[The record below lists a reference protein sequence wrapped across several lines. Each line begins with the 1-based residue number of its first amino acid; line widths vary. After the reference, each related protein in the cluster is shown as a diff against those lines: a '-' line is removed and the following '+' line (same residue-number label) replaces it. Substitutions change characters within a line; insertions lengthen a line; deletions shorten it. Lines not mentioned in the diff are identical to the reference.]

1 MAAFPRIEAYRAEL
15 AAVIERG
22 GSRNE
27 LSVRGSFGS
36 LLRAYCAR
44 DDLTLVDELRNKR
57 NRPDGTVKTA
67 FRLDH
72 GYWEAKDEK
81 DDLDREME
89 KKFRRDYPRF
99 NILFENTKTAVL
111 FQNDAEAMRVNME
124 DDAQLDAILRA
135 FVGYQRPEIANFR
148 AALDQFKADLPDILK
163 VLRAAIGK
171 AQADNKKFAAAA
183 REFLALCRETINPNV
198 GRDDIREMLIQHI
211 LTADIFR
218 RIFDEEQFHSEN
230 NIAKKLDALANTFF
244 AGDFRRN
251 IVDKLKSYYAAIV
264 RAAADL
270 TDNREK
276 QKFLKAVYEKFYSV
290 YNPAAADRLG
300 VVYTPSEVVNFMVR
314 SADQLVH
321 KHFGKR
327 LWDDRVQILDPAT
340 GTGTFVAELI
350 DYFPAENLRDKYA
363 KELHAN
369 EVAILPYYIANL
381 NIEHAYKAKI
391 GEYREFPGICFV
403 DTLDNLAFKG
413 GTGKSQRNLGGIA
426 TENMARILRQN
437 DCKISV
443 VIGNPPWNA
452 NQMNENQNNKNRAY
466 RDLDKQIKSTY
477 FAESTAQKHKLYDM
491 YVRFIRWASDR
502 IGENGVVAFV
512 TNSSFIDAKGFDGF
526 RKVVAQDFN
535 ELHILDLRGNSRLSP
550 EEMAQQGGNI
560 FNVRVGVAVWF
571 FVRNAESKG
580 CQIWHYA
587 APDGMSAT
595 DKLALLF
602 PKKNLNNFNF
612 RSIVPDSR
620 NNWVGQSDNDFSEL
634 IPLADKDTKL
644 VKRPEDERA
653 IFKLFS
659 LGFVTNRDDWAYAF
673 DSGNLRR
680 KVRHFCKFYA
690 AERERYIGDFS
701 ATGGETVSV
710 TDWVNREIKWTAE
723 LEAHLQRGTP
733 LEFSGKNIRETIYRP
748 FVPKR
753 TYYADVFTHRKYKTA
768 EMFPTGKAGENVVIC
783 FSTGTTVFSVLATNH
798 TPGLDYLMRTQ
809 CVPLYRYA
817 ADGKKLCNVTGW
829 GLSRFREHYGDKTIG
844 AEDVFHYAYG
854 VLHSPDYRAK
864 YGVNLRREFP
874 RLPFCADFRKWAKRG
889 AKLMALHL
897 DFESEKLF
905 PLVRQDSD
913 GNAGQ
918 AKLQA
923 DREGGRIVVDEK
935 TTLEGIPAEAW
946 EYKLG
951 SRSALEWV
959 LDQHKEKRVK
969 DPTVAA
975 KFPPSPFSG
984 RKEAVIELLLRVCTV
999 SVETMK
1005 IIREMEKE
1013 ND

>member
-36 LLRAYCAR
+36 LLRTYCAR

-163 VLRAAIGK
+163 VLRAAIEK
-171 AQADNKKFAAAA
+171 AQSDNKKFAAAA
-183 REFLALCRETINPNV
+183 RDFLTLCRETINPNV

-230 NIAKKLDALANTFF
+230 NIAKKLEALANTFF

-270 TDNREK
+270 TDDREK
-276 QKFLKAVYEKFYSV
+276 QKFLKVVYEEFYRV
-290 YNPAAADRLG
+290 YNPAAANRLG

-314 SADQLVH
+314 STDQLVR

-369 EVAILPYYIANL
+369 ELAILPYYIANL
-381 NIEHAYKAKI
+381 NIEHAYKAKM

-403 DTLDNLAFKG
+403 DTLDNLAFKSG
-413 GTGKSQRNLGGIA
+413 GKKSQRELGGIA
-426 TENMARILRQN
+426 AENMRRIQLQN
-437 DCKISV
+437 ERDISV

-452 NQMNENQNNKNRAY
+452 NQMSENENNKNREYPGVDA
-466 RDLDKQIKSTY
+466 RVKATY
-477 FAESTAQKHKLYDM
+477 IAESAAQKTKLYDM
-491 YVRFIRWASDR
+491 YARFVRWASDR
-502 IGENGVVAFV
+502 VGENGVVAFI

-526 RKVVAQDFN
+526 RKVVAREFN
-535 ELHILDLRGNSRLSP
+535 EMHILDLRGNSRVSRD
-550 EEMAQQGGNI
+550 EAVRQGGNI

-571 FVRNAESKG
+571 FVRSAKSKG
-580 CQIWHYA
+580 CQIWHCA
-587 APDGMSAT
+587 VPDNMSAA

-602 PKKNLNNFNF
+602 PDKNLDDFNF
-612 RSIVPDSR
+612 RSVVPDSD
-620 NNWVGQSDNDFSEL
+620 NNWVGQTENDFGEL
-634 IPLADKDTKL
+634 IPLVETKT
-644 VKRPEDERA
+644 RTATAGTSGERA
-653 IFKLFS
+653 VFKLFFN
-659 LGFVTNRDDWAYAF
+659 GVATNRDDWVYGFTPEETGKKVRLFVREYRRLLAAGD
-673 DSGNLRR
+673 DSFPPTIKWSEAMKNNFRR
-680 KVRHFCKFYA
+680 K
-690 AERERYIGDFS
+690 
-701 ATGGETVSV
+701 
-710 TDWVNREIKWTAE
+710 REIRFK
-723 LEAHLQRGTP
+723 
-733 LEFSGKNIRETIYRP
+733 SGLVAPAMYRP
-748 FVPKR
+748 FSTR
-753 TYYADVFTHRKYKTA
+753 WLYADSAMCDRLTRHHENAY
-768 EMFPTGKAGENVVIC
+768 GKKPDSKENPVIC
-783 FSTGTTVFSVLATNH
+783 FNSKGIPFYTLAVNILPDLHFTGDS
-798 TPGLDYLMRTQ
+798 Q
-809 CVPLYRYA
+809 CIPLYRY
-817 ADGKKLCNVTGW
+817 DGKGKRHDNITGW
-829 GLSRFREHYGDKTIG
+829 GLSRFRERYGDAKIG

-864 YGVNLRREFP
+864 YGLNLRREFP
-874 RLPFCADFRKWAKRG
+874 RLPFFADFRKWAKRG

-897 DFESEKLF
+897 DFANADPF
-905 PLVRQDSD
+905 PLARRDSEGD
-913 GNAGQ
+913 AGR
-918 AKLQA
+918 AKLRA
-923 DREGGRIVVDEK
+923 DRKGGRIVVDEK

-975 KFPPSPFSG
+975 KFPPQPFSE
-984 RKEAVIELLLRVCTV
+984 RKEGVIELLRRICTV
-999 SVETMK
+999 IVETMK